1 MSKSHPTQATLG
13 SKILEIV
20 GGKDLLLCT
29 TTMFKLSSYNITVI
43 QSVMSSRGH
52 VQAVQRQACLLFV
65 VAKHAALYKS
75 MP

>member
-52 VQAVQRQACLLFV
+52 VQAV
-65 VAKHAALYKS
+65 
-75 MP
+75 